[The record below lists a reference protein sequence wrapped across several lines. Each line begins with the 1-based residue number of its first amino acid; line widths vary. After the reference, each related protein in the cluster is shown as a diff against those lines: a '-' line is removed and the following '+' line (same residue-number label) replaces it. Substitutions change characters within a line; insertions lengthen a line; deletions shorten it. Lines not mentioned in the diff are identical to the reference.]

1 MARASLGFDFAQPAA
16 PLPERSRRELR
27 GLFALLL
34 SATALGGAHAQSSV
48 PPPMPQGAQVV
59 ALALAQ
65 TPRQAAQARLQ
76 YMQHCMGCHLPDGS
90 GAPDKGIPS
99 MHNMLGRFL
108 QVPGG
113 RAFIVQ
119 VPGVMNSA
127 LNDADIAQL
136 MNWLLPQVS
145 AATLPT
151 NTAPYTAEEIRQLRQ
166 TRPTDV
172 PATRAALVAQLPAP

>member
-1 MARASLGFDFAQPAA
+1 MTRARWVQ
-16 PLPERSRRELR
+16 
-27 GLFALLL
+27 GLAVWGLSGGLAL
-34 SATALGGAHAQSSV
+34 SVQAQS
-48 PPPMPQGAQVV
+48 
-59 ALALAQ
+59 LTQ
-65 TPRQAAQARLQ
+65 TPQQAAQARLQ

-127 LNDADIAQL
+127 LNDADIARL

-145 AATLPT
+145 AATLPAET
-151 NTAPYTAEEIRQLRQ
+151 QPYTAEEIARLRQ
-166 TRPTDV
+166 NRPTDI
-172 PATRAALVAQLPAP
+172 PAARAALVAHMPAP